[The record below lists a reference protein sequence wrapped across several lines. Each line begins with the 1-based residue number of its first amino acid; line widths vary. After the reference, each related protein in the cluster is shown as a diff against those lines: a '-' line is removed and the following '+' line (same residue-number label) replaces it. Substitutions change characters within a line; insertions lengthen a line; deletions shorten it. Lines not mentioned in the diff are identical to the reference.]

1 MTTLPPA
8 PLPAPVPAPAGPP
21 KKPSSGVT
29 ALVFGIILCFIG
41 FVYAGPRV
49 ILTIMALIIQP
60 DAYVFGQFIGTLLFV
75 AAAGIPGILLIRRF
89 TRIRRA
95 KREAIAAAIWELEYD
110 AEHDDD
116 DVPPAAPSATQA
128 PSVAQVPP
136 AGQVPPTA
144 ASTAYAPAAPAT
156 GSAPPV
162 PPAPPAAQAT
172 QAAPPAPPIPP
183 VPPMTPPA

>member
-1 MTTLPPA
+1 MTTPLPA
-8 PLPAPVPAPAGPP
+8 PLPAPAPSPTGPP

-41 FVYAGPRV
+41 FVYAGPRL
-49 ILTIMALIIQP
+49 ILTLVALIIQL

-75 AAAGIPGILLIRRF
+75 AAFGIPGILLIRRF

-95 KREAIAAAIWELEYD
+95 KREAIAAAIWELEYE

-116 DVPPAAPSATQA
+116 DDVPSAA
-128 PSVAQVPP
+128 PSVAQAPP

-144 ASTAYAPAAPAT
+144 ASTAYAPAAPTT

-162 PPAPPAAQAT
+162 
-172 QAAPPAPPIPP
+172 PPIPP